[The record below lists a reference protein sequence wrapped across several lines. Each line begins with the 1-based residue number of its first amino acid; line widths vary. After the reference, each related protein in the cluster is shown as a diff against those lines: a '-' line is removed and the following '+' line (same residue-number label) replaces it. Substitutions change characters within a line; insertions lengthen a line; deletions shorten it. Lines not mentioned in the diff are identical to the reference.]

1 MKSAA
6 FVALL
11 WFAIPAGQSSAA
23 NVGGIVTDQ
32 SGARLSDAT
41 VTIAHARNG
50 RLLTVT
56 TGREGEY
63 QDAIIV
69 GKLRALFGG

>member
-11 WFAIPAGQSSAA
+11 WFAIPANGQPSAA
-23 NVGGIVTDQ
+23 VVGGIVTDQ
-32 SGARLSDAT
+32 SGARLPDAT

-50 RLLTVT
+50 RFAH
-56 TGREGEY
+56 RNH
-63 QDAIIV
+63 
-69 GKLRALFGG
+69 RP